1 MIAASKVVE
10 LFDGTTP
17 QQGAD
22 YHVGGDYPDQVAS
35 EEEIVYFPGGSGSLR
50 EVSRMIQEAGPSGLA
65 QAGGARRNRHTRR
78 NRDRKHQNRKHRH
91 RKHRKTQGRN
101 NRN

>member
-10 LFDGTTP
+10 LFDGTGP
-17 QQGAD
+17 QAGAD

-35 EEEIVYFPGGSGSLR
+35 GSDMVYYPGGSGSLR

-65 QAGGARRNRHTRR
+65 QAGGARRRRSKSRSRSRR
-78 NRDRKHQNRKHRH
+78 NRRS
-91 RKHRKTQGRN
+91 GRSRSRRSR
-101 NRN
+101 RN

>member
-65 QAGGARRNRHTRR
+65 QAGGARRRRSRTRRR
-78 NRDRKHQNRKHRH
+78 NRRS
-91 RKHRKTQGRN
+91 GRSRSRSSRR
-101 NRN
+101 RN

>member
-10 LFDGTTP
+10 LFDGTGP
-17 QQGAD
+17 QAGAD

-35 EEEIVYFPGGSGSLR
+35 GSAMVYYPGGSGSLR

-65 QAGGARRNRHTRR
+65 QAGGARRRRSRTRKQRSRSRRSSRSSRR
-78 NRDRKHQNRKHRH
+78 N
-91 RKHRKTQGRN
+91 
-101 NRN
+101 

>member
-10 LFDGTTP
+10 LFDGTGP
-17 QQGAD
+17 DHGSD

-35 EEEIVYFPGGSGSLR
+35 EEEIVYFPGGSGPLR

-65 QAGGARRNRHTRR
+65 QAGGARRRSKSRR
-78 NRDRKHQNRKHRH
+78 NRKHRS
-91 RKHRKTQGRN
+91 RN
-101 NRN
+101 RSRSSRRNRRN

>member
-10 LFDGTTP
+10 LFDGTGP

-22 YHVGGDYPDQVAS
+22 YHVGGEYPEAS
-35 EEEIVYFPGGSGSLR
+35 EEAIVYYPGGSGSLR

-65 QAGGARRNRHTRR
+65 QAGGARRRRSKSRSRSRR
-78 NRDRKHQNRKHRH
+78 NRRRSR
-91 RKHRKTQGRN
+91 RSRRN
-101 NRN
+101 